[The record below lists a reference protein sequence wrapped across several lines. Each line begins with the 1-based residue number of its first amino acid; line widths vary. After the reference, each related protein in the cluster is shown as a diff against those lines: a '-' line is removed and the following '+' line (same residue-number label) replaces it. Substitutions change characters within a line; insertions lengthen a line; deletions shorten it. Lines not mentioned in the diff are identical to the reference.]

1 MEALRH
7 ESHRLYR
14 YRTFCRLYGIDDL
27 PTASRFQKFVS
38 LYDVDELMSLLPT
51 EPTLFQ
57 KITLNNLIGIK
68 GLEGFMGYEKSN
80 NTFELIQRWQEE
92 INTPRRATAC

>member
-1 MEALRH
+1 MEALQH

-14 YRTFCRLYGIDDL
+14 YQTFCRLYAVDD
-27 PTASRFQKFVS
+27 FQKFVS

-51 EPTLFQ
+51 NPSNFQ
-57 KITLNNLIGIK
+57 KFILNNLVGTT

-80 NTFELIQRWQEE
+80 NTFELVQKWQEQV
-92 INTPRRATAC
+92 NSPRRARSC